1 MRNSDVRLDQVEQ
14 VNEVDE
20 MDAKQVDANEVDLVK
35 KLPIR
40 GWC

>member
-20 MDAKQVDANEVDLVK
+20 MDANEVDLVK